1 MDMSTETCRLSI
13 FHVSEVIC
21 TVSQLIKNQNIL
33 LTKEYLKHGIV
44 NIKQIDISPLNLV
57 AFYIIFW
64 VFLLFLLTLT

>member
-1 MDMSTETCRLSI
+1 MNMSTETYRLSI

>member
-1 MDMSTETCRLSI
+1 MSTETYRLSI